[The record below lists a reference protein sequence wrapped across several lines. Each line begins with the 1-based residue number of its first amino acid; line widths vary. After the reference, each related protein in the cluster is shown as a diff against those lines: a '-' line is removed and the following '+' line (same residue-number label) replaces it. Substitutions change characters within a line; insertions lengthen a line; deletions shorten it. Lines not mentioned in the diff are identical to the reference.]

1 MPSFRVEHEFQCSQ
15 DCYWERVF
23 FDEEY
28 NRRLFRDELHFP
40 EWREVEK
47 KDEGPR
53 VLRLVRALPPFGD
66 LPGPLKALIGDGVG
80 YEERGVYDRSAHRY
94 EAKVQPNRLADKV
107 TVAVSMT
114 TEELGEHR
122 CKRLVTGSVTARI
135 PFVGGILEQR
145 MISDL
150 SRSYAKSADFTN
162 RFLAEKGW
170 S

>member
-1 MPSFRVEHEFQCSQ
+1 MPSFHLEHEFECSE
-15 DCYWERVF
+15 DCYWEKVF

-28 NRRLFRDELHFP
+28 NRRLFLDELHFP
-40 EWREVEK
+40 EWRELEK

-53 VLRLVRALPPFGD
+53 ILRLIRALPPIGD
-66 LPGPLKALIGDGVG
+66 LPGALKAVVGDGAG
-80 YEERGVYDRSAHRY
+80 YEERGVYERSTHRY
-94 EAKVQPNRLADKV
+94 EAKVTPNRLADKV
-107 TVAVSMT
+107 KVEVSMT
-114 TEELGEHR
+114 TAVLGEHR

-135 PFVGGILEQR
+135 FMVGALLEQR

-150 SRSYAKSADFTN
+150 SRSYAKSAEFTN

>member
-1 MPSFRVEHEFQCSQ
+1 MPSFRLEHEFPCSE

-28 NRRLFRDELHFP
+28 NRRLFYDELHFP
-40 EWREVEK
+40 EWRELEK

-53 VLRLVRALPPFGD
+53 VLRHVRALPPIGD
-66 LPGPLKALIGDGVG
+66 LPGALKAVVGDGVG
-80 YEERGVYDRSAHRY
+80 YEERGIYDRSTRSY
-94 EAKVQPNRLADKV
+94 DAKVQPNRLADKV
-107 TVAVSMT
+107 TVAVMMK
-114 TEELGEHR
+114 TERVDEHR
-122 CKRLVTGSVTARI
+122 CKRLVTGTVTARI

-145 MISDL
+145 MIGDL
-150 SRSYAKSADFTN
+150 TRSYVKNADFTK

>member
-1 MPSFRVEHEFQCSQ
+1 MPSFRLEHTFECSQ
-15 DCYWERVF
+15 DCYWDRVF

-28 NRRLFRDELHFP
+28 NRRLFFDELHFT

-47 KDEGPR
+47 KDEGNR

-66 LPGPLKALIGDGVG
+66 LPAALKTLIGDGVG
-80 YEERGVYDRSAHRY
+80 YEERGVYDKSAHRY

-107 TVAVSMT
+107 AVTVTMT
-114 TEELGEHR
+114 TEPLGEHR
-122 CKRLVTGSVTARI
+122 CKRLVNGSVTARI
-135 PFVGGILEQR
+135 FVVGAVLEQR